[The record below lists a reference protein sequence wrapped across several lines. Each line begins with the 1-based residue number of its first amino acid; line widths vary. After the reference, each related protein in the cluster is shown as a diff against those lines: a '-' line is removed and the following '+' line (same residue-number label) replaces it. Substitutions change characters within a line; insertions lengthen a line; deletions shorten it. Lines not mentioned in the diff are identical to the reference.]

1 MKLFGKRSFAF
12 FLAVLML
19 ATLCA
24 CQKPASAGKQVALGT
39 WQNNTYT
46 NTYAGFACTLAENWN
61 CQLAGPEQ
69 GDAPVTAERITDLK
83 ADNEE
88 ELTSLHVQYRK
99 HSTELLR
106 YYQTMTPEQ
115 MVDAVLESKEQ
126 MCKTYEKSGIMV
138 DTMDKVQVT
147 FAGQD
152 CFALHTQATIQD
164 VPYYTTQIF
173 VFGEG
178 LYGVTL
184 TAASFETDKTA
195 DLLAMFT
202 AA

>member
-1 MKLFGKRSFAF
+1 MKQICKRSFAF

-24 CQKPASAGKQVALGT
+24 CQKPAPAGKQVTLGT
-39 WQNNTYT
+39 WQNGTYT
-46 NTYAGFACTLAENWN
+46 NTYAGFACALAENWN
-61 CQLAGPEQ
+61 CQLAGAEQ

-88 ELTSLHVQYRK
+88 TLSSLHVQYRK
-99 HSTELLR
+99 HSAELLQ
-106 YYQTMTPEQ
+106 YYQTMTSEQ
-115 MVDAVLESKEQ
+115 LVDAVLESKDE
-126 MCKTYEKSGIMV
+126 MIKTYEESGILVTSME
-138 DTMDKVQVT
+138 KVQVT
-147 FAGQD
+147 FAGQE
-152 CFALHTQATIQD
+152 CFALRTQATIQD